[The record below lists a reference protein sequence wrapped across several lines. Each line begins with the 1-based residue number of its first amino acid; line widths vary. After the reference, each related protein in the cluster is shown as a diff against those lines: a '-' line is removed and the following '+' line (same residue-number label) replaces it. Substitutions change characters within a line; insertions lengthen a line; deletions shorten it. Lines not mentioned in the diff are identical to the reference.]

1 MKTLIS
7 VDEIIHS
14 SAVSTN
20 SEGVYYNNFAIKT
33 LESELFNEHCLGFEF
48 YKNMLESQRTA
59 CQWNNTTSY
68 EMGNIV
74 KHEACFFEA
83 KQDTTAQAPPQ
94 FTAIWQQVS
103 KFTNDCYEQFWCE
116 HLRDYL
122 ASKITNYLRPI
133 STYRQTEHGTTR
145 FEGENRKAVNLE
157 QLKYVKASEANLIAK
172 SLEQMKAYLQ
182 RHPTCFP
189 LYKGNQTENC
199 ASNIEKTCGT
209 TEQSPW
215 FLG

>member
-7 VDEIIHS
+7 VEEIIHS

-20 SEGVYYNNFAIKT
+20 SDGVYYTKFAIKT
-33 LESELFNEHCLGFEF
+33 LELELFDKNCLGFEF
-48 YKNMLESQRTA
+48 YENMLQAQQIA
-59 CQWNNTTSY
+59 CMWNSITSY
-68 EMGNIV
+68 ETGNVV
-74 KHEACFFEA
+74 KHEGCFFEA
-83 KQDTTAQAPPQ
+83 KQNTTAQAPNK
-94 FTAIWQQVS
+94 FTGIWQQVS
-103 KFTNDCYEQFWCE
+103 KFTNECYEQFWCE

-133 STYRQTEHGTTR
+133 STYKQTEHGTTR

-157 QLKYVKASEANLIAK
+157 QLKYVKATEANLIAK
-172 SLEQMKAYLQ
+172 SLEHIKAYLQ
-182 RHPTCFP
+182 RYPICFP
-189 LYKGNQTENC
+189 LYQGHQTDNC
-199 ASNIEKTCGT
+199 AADTDKSCGT